1 MSVIQLQK
9 LKFSN
14 MFSYGKNNEIDL
26 NTNRMTQLTAYNGVG
41 KSSIALIIQELL
53 YSKNIKNIK
62 KGDIL
67 NRYDKEKTWSGSIDF
82 SVDVKQYN
90 VSVTR
95 TGASTKVILLEDGV
109 DISEHKIL
117 DTYKKIQGILN
128 LEFDI
133 FSQITYQ
140 SSIDLLDFLKATDT
154 NRKKF
159 LINLF
164 NLEKYIAIGEKVKV
178 RANEVDKELA
188 KLQVEGKT
196 ISSFLDST
204 SIPDY
209 MDFLEEQE
217 LDNAIVIEIADI
229 EHSLNTIADT
239 CKKIDKNNMLI
250 KERESLSF
258 DMSMVEPETF
268 AYIEEYQTLK
278 ADLISLNND
287 TARLR
292 KELNSVKIND
302 KCPSCGQDIDNSHL
316 VKMQSDLKSKIA
328 NNTEIYETN
337 LVKAKQWSLQLE
349 EYQNSKRAYVNNQSD
364 IRRFE
369 QLTQMIDTQ
378 IPSDYPN
385 HQALATRKQ
394 ELQHILLEQKAKIKE
409 ITSHNK
415 SVSANNAKV
424 DALKEQQSEFLIR
437 QDGVKKGILV
447 KSGQSASLSILK
459 KAFSTTGIVA
469 FKLEN
474 LTKELEATINYY
486 LSVLSDG
493 QFHIEFSLN
502 KEKLN
507 IDVVSNGVAAPIE
520 TTSGGEFSRIQ
531 TSILLAIRKLLSTLG
546 GSSINLLF
554 LDEITGVLD
563 DEGKEKLVE
572 VLQKENDLN
581 VFLISHDFTH
591 PLIEKVDIIKENN
604 ISTIQK

>member
-268 AYIEEYQTLK
+268 VYIEEYQTLK

>member
-258 DMSMVEPETF
+258 DMSMIEPETF